1 MALKIAGRSDL
12 SSFMVMDVMQKA
24 EDLEA
29 RGEKVIHLEV
39 GQPSSGA
46 PKAAC
51 KAIVDALGEP
61 SSHGYTLSLG
71 IPSLRNGIAA
81 HYDQLYNVRV
91 KPENVIVTVGSSL
104 GFAMAFL
111 TCFDH
116 GDTVAMTNPGYA
128 AYRNLMMSV
137 GLRPMMIDCRAEQG
151 WKLSVA
157 DLDAMDPV
165 PDGIIIAS
173 PANPTG
179 VVLNASE
186 MAAIT
191 GWCDARGVRLIS
203 DEIYHGITFDVEAA
217 TALAT
222 SSDAIVVNS
231 FSKYFS
237 MTGHRVGWMIA
248 PDNLVDPLE
257 RLAQNC
263 VISVPTLSQIAA
275 AAAISDPSA
284 KAELEEHVRR
294 YKRNRDILLNGLDP
308 RFLGNAAPAEGAF
321 YIYADTSEISDDS
334 MNLAD
339 RLLNEAHVAT
349 TPGLDFDTEQGRSSI
364 RISFAGTND
373 DMQKA
378 VRRINAWVRDNPGA

>member
-1 MALKIAGRSDL
+1 
-12 SSFMVMDVMQKA
+12 
-24 EDLEA
+24 
-29 RGEKVIHLEV
+29 
-39 GQPSSGA
+39 
-46 PKAAC
+46 
-51 KAIVDALGEP
+51 
-61 SSHGYTLSLG
+61 
-71 IPSLRNGIAA
+71 
-81 HYDQLYNVRV
+81 
-91 KPENVIVTVGSSL
+91 
-104 GFAMAFL
+104 
-111 TCFDH
+111 
-116 GDTVAMTNPGYA
+116 
-128 AYRNLMMSV
+128 
-137 GLRPMMIDCRAEQG
+137 
-151 WKLSVA
+151 
-157 DLDAMDPV
+157 
-165 PDGIIIAS
+165 
-173 PANPTG
+173 
-179 VVLNASE
+179 
-186 MAAIT
+186 
-191 GWCDARGVRLIS
+191 
-203 DEIYHGITFDVEAA
+203 
-217 TALAT
+217 
-222 SSDAIVVNS
+222 
-231 FSKYFS
+231 

-294 YKRNRDILLNGLDP
+294 YKRNRDILLNGLDS

-373 DMQKA
+373 DMQEA